1 MTLSVRKLILPR
13 SVAITL
19 LTLASFYSPAQTD
32 DDARREIN
40 EHRQKQEKEFR
51 DPDAS
56 PLEKRDRKHFK
67 GLKYYAIDL
76 SYRVKATFVRTENPV
91 LFKMQTT
98 TTRQPE
104 YLKYGEVHFVLQGK
118 DYVLEV
124 YQNPVLSQRE
134 EFADYLFIPFTDDT
148 NGEETYDVGR
158 YIDFKIP
165 KAEDVIVDFNLCY
178 NPSCSYSPRFS
189 CPIPPAANNLPLEVR
204 AGEKRFKETS
214 H

>member
-1 MTLSVRKLILPR
+1 MPR
-13 SVAITL
+13 AGAIAF
-19 LTLASFYSPAQTD
+19 LTLAFFCSAAQTD
-32 DDARREIN
+32 DDGIREIE
-40 EHRQKQEKEFR
+40 EHRRQQEKEFR

-67 GLKYYAIDL
+67 GLNYYSIDL
-76 SYRVKATFVRTENPV
+76 SYRVKATFVKTETPV

-104 YLKYGEVHFVLQGK
+104 YLKFGEVHFVLQGK
-118 DYVLEV
+118 DCVLEV

-134 EFADYLFIPFTDDT
+134 EFADYLFIPFTDET

-165 KAEDVIVDFNLCY
+165 TSEEVIVDFNLCY

-189 CPIPPAANNLPLEVR
+189 CPVPPLVNSLPLEVR